1 MIGSFKSD
9 LEEGLVALDLLALFE
24 SLILPLELPSGTNL
38 SAVPIPDSQT
48 HRLAK
53 DANGSPCLL
62 LRQPRGAARPTPI
75 HLQNLSISYDVPCN
89 ITHPTGAQEQANFT
103 IIKCSN
109 SDPKLFPHFLRIIS
123 PMVVAL
129 GPNPTSAAVRRAISG
144 LVELFRA
151 LTAPTQKSI
160 QGIWGELFVIH
171 NSADPTTV
179 ATAWHRIPE
188 EHYDFAAGP
197 QRLDVKT
204 SSNRRREHHFSLA
217 QLTAPGPSRVVI
229 ASLFVERTGGG
240 ISLRRLFEQT
250 RQLLSNDA
258 TLLTKFD
265 ASFYA
270 TVGSAWNDAMDE
282 SFDWELAG
290 ESLAFFDAN
299 SVPKVQ
305 IPVPPRVS
313 DVRFCSDLSAV
324 TPLQS
329 DDLTSFGNL
338 LAVITR

>member
-1 MIGSFKSD
+1 MAVD
-9 LEEGLVALDLLALFE
+9 LFALFE
-24 SLILPLELPSGTNL
+24 SLVLPLEPPAGTNL

-62 LRQPRGAARPTPI
+62 LRQPRGAVRPAPI

-89 ITHPTGAQEQANFT
+89 ITYSAGAQEEANFT

-109 SDPKLFPHFLRIIS
+109 SDPKLFSHFLRIIS
-123 PMVVAL
+123 PIVVAL
-129 GPNPTSAAVRRAISG
+129 GPSPTSAAVRRAISG

-171 NSADPTTV
+171 NSPDPITV
-179 ATAWHRIPE
+179 AAAWHRVPE
-188 EHYDFAAGP
+188 EHYDFTAGP

-204 SSNRRREHHFSLA
+204 SSNRRREHRFSQA
-217 QLTAPGPSRVVI
+217 QLSGPGPSRVII
-229 ASLFVERTGGG
+229 ASLFVERAGGG

-250 RQLLSNDA
+250 RQLLVNDA
-258 TLLTKFD
+258 VLLAQLD
-265 ASFYA
+265 SSFYS
-270 TVGSAWNDAMDE
+270 TIGSSWNDAMDE
-282 SFDWELAG
+282 SFDWELAE

-299 SVPKVQ
+299 SVPKVET
-305 IPVPPRVS
+305 PVPPGVS

-324 TPLQS
+324 APLESS
-329 DDLTSFGNL
+329 DLRSFGNF